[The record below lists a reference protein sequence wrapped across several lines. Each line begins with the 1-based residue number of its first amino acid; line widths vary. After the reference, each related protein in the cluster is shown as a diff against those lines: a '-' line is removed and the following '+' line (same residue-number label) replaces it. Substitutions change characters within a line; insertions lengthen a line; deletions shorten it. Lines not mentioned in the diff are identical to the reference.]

1 MGYSKIVLTQNN
13 DYIAVRAG
21 ARFEINCTN
30 NSDFAGAKIKVY
42 KTFTKIN
49 GDIGFADN
57 TNKKDGNNTHVI
69 YIEPG
74 DQTFQPASDSTW
86 YIFEVSDATPSTNI
100 VVTINHSFPNI
111 STEEVVKRNI
121 KTNIA
126 LIEQV

>member
-30 NSDFAGAKIKVY
+30 NSVFGGAKINVY

-49 GDIGFADN
+49 GDIGFADK
-57 TNKKDGNNTHVI
+57 TDKLDGNATH
-69 YIEPG
+69 IEYLKAG